1 MAQDNPTV
9 KKTVTYIPTKQSQ
22 EALVKFVKTATDY
35 SINSTNERQRFEQLD
50 RAYYR
55 ENDFTSANLRAKA
68 ANEYG
73 DASKFRNVTVPVVMP
88 QVESAVTYQA
98 SVFCQGHPIFGVATP
113 PEFIDAGIAMEAI
126 IEDQQVRGGWVQEL
140 IMFFRDSFKY
150 ERGGLYAGWER
161 INTAELTVNTTES
174 LTKVTTKNTIWEG
187 NAVKRISPYN
197 LILDPRVEPSEV
209 YEKGEF
215 AGWTEHMGRTRLKEF
230 LNSLP
235 WNMNVKVAFESQTES
250 TNALNSKFY
259 IPQINNVLHSAA
271 NSGKELDWM
280 AWAVNSTSSNGTNA
294 IKYKNSYIVTRLFA
308 RIIPADYGLSIPQ
321 PNTPQI
327 YQIIL
332 VNDVPVFAD
341 LETNAHNYLPI
352 LVGSPNKDGLL
363 NQTKALAD
371 NALPFQQV
379 TTALVNS
386 LIASR
391 RRAISDKTLFDPS
404 RVSEAHI
411 NSDNPIQNI
420 PVRPA
425 AYGKPL
431 SEAVFPFPF
440 RDDQAGLIMQ
450 QVQMFMGMANTT
462 SGQNPARQGQFVKG
476 NKTQSEF
483 ETVMSNANGRDQ
495 LTAMLFE
502 SQVFTPLKHILKTNI
517 LQYQGA
523 AKIFSKMQSKVVDID
538 PTKLRQAVMEFKI
551 SDGLLPTDKLMDSDS
566 FTVALQTLATSPQI
580 SGNYNIAP
588 LFSYLIKQRGADISF
603 AEKTPEQVA
612 YEQAVQSWQQT
623 VVEIAK
629 AGTNA
634 QMPPQ
639 PTPEQYGYKP
649 GQLANTQ
656 VEQQPARVSNITN
669 NISNVEQG

>member
-1 MAQDNPTV
+1 MAQEPTAV
-9 KKTVTYIPTKQSQ
+9 TKKHTYIPTKESQ
-22 EALVKFVKTATDY
+22 AALVKFVKSCTDY

-55 ENDFTSANLRAKA
+55 ENDFTSDNLRAKA
-68 ANEYG
+68 AQEYG
-73 DASKFRNVTVPVVMP
+73 DTTKYRNITVPVVMP

-140 IMFFRDSFKY
+140 ILFFRDCFKY
-150 ERGGLYAGWER
+150 ERGAVFVGWER
-161 INTAELTVNTTES
+161 VNTAELTVNATES
-174 LTKVTTKNTIWEG
+174 LTKVSSKNTIWEG
-187 NAVKRISPYN
+187 NVIKRISPYN

-215 AGWTEHMGRTRLKEF
+215 AGWTEQMGRTRLKEF
-230 LNSLP
+230 LSSLP
-235 WNMNVKVAFESQTES
+235 WNMNVKLALESQTEAI
-250 TNALNSKFY
+250 NALNSKFFL
-259 IPQINNVLHSAA
+259 PQINNVLHSAA
-271 NSGKELDWM
+271 NSLQELDWLS
-280 AWAVNSTSSNGTNA
+280 WAGDVASNSQTNG
-294 IKYKNSYIVTRLFA
+294 IKYKNSYIVTRLYA
-308 RIIPADYGLSIPQ
+308 RVLPADFNLAIPQ

-327 YQIIL
+327 YCIIL
-332 VNDVPVFAD
+332 VNDVPVYAD

-363 NQTKALAD
+363 NQSKSLAD

-450 QVQMFMGMANTT
+450 QVQLFMGMANTT
-462 SGQNPARQGQFVKG
+462 SGQNSARQGQFVKG

-495 LTAMLFE
+495 LTALLFE
-502 SQVFTPLKHILKTNI
+502 SQVFTPIKHILKINI
-517 LQYQGA
+517 LQFQGA
-523 AKIFSKMQSKVVDID
+523 AKIFSKMQSQLVDID
-538 PTKLRQAVMEFKI
+538 PTRLRKAVMEFKI

-566 FTVALQTLATSPQI
+566 FSVALQTIATSPAI
-580 SGNYNIAP
+580 SGSYNIAP

-623 VVEIAK
+623 VVEAAK
-629 AGTNA
+629 AGATA
-634 QMPPQ
+634 FPPQ

-656 VEQQPARVSNITN
+656 VTQEPARVNNITN
-669 NISNVEQG
+669 NITNNE